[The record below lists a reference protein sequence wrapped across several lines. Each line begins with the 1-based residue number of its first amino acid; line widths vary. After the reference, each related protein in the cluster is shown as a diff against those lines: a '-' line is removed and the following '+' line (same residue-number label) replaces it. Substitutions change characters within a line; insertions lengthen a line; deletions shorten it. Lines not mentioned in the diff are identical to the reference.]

1 MMNPLT
7 TDTQHVVLLGD
18 SIFDNAAYTMG
29 EPDVI
34 GHLRGVLPNPW
45 RATLCAMDSSAI
57 SGLPAQIAQVPSDAS
72 HLVVSIGG
80 NDAILNSDVLNLPV
94 SSTREALLLFG
105 ARVTAFETD
114 YRQGISRV
122 LELERP
128 TILCTIYNGK
138 LHPDEAPT
146 ARIALMLFNDV
157 ILRTAFD
164 RGLDVLDLRAVCSQ
178 PADYANPIEPSGRG
192 GRKIALAIAGAA
204 EDLAANRRSQVF
216 GGA

>member
-1 MMNPLT
+1 MNSHST
-7 TDTQHVVLLGD
+7 ETRHVALLGD

-34 GHLRGVLPNPW
+34 GHLRTVLPDTW
-45 RATLCAMDSSAI
+45 RASLCALDSSTI
-57 SGLPAQIAQVPSDAS
+57 SGLPAQIAKVPADAS

-80 NDAILNSDVLNLPV
+80 NDAILNADVLNLPV

-105 ARVTAFETD
+105 ERVGRFEAD
-114 YRQGISRV
+114 YREGIDRV
-122 LELERP
+122 LQLRRP
-128 TILCTIYNGK
+128 TILCTIYNGN

-164 RGLDVLDLRAVCSQ
+164 RGLDVLDLRTVCSE

-192 GRKIALAIAGAA
+192 GRKIALAIASAIGAI
-204 EDLAANRRSQVF
+204 DPKRCSRVF
-216 GGA
+216 AGA